1 MELMPSCSDARNLQ
15 SAYPGIFEDPVS
27 ALVSSPNRRSQ
38 SSIFRCLV
46 CSTPLPPRSFALLPE
61 GYLIPIPAL
70 TVANLARELPPLQ
83 LAECASELCSA
94 YRKDPRDPRGMHD
107 RSPVLDIAELRDYLN
122 RASGVT
128 GSKAARRVAPF
139 IVEASASPMETTL
152 ALLLCLPKQKG
163 GMGLPKPEMNARIT
177 IPPNLRR
184 LAKRG
189 YVRADLLWRRQ
200 KVLVEYDSD
209 WAHANT
215 RSLNADAAKR
225 NVLQRMGYTVIT
237 LTKDQVNEWG
247 AFWEFA
253 SIVSHALRRGQGRDL
268 GDWTNQQVRLWASR
282 GCGTDCPELPFSAD
296 DAPSPRLPQPSLLQ
310 EPAQSA
316 GS

>member
-1 MELMPSCSDARNLQ
+1 
-15 SAYPGIFEDPVS
+15 
-27 ALVSSPNRRSQ
+27 
-38 SSIFRCLV
+38 
-46 CSTPLPPRSFALLPE
+46 
-61 GYLIPIPAL
+61 
-70 TVANLARELPPLQ
+70 
-83 LAECASELCSA
+83 
-94 YRKDPRDPRGMHD
+94 
-107 RSPVLDIAELRDYLN
+107 
-122 RASGVT
+122 
-128 GSKAARRVAPF
+128 
-139 IVEASASPMETTL
+139 METTL